1 MDNIKTGIKLADT
14 VHMIWAVVVPFLICG
29 DTETAHSGLE
39 VMFLESNVSMVPSSL
54 VCNGSQN
61 D

>member
-1 MDNIKTGIKLADT
+1 MDRISAGIKLADT

-39 VMFLESNVSMVPSSL
+39 VMFLESSVSMVPSSL
-54 VCNGSQN
+54 TSYGFESK
-61 D
+61 